1 MKTRAIGAILLAA
14 MMGAAATGLAA
25 EKAVRKVDLGKLEYE
40 ANCASCHGVAGK
52 GDGVLKPYLT
62 KSSTDLTVLA
72 KQNGG
77 VFPMNRVYEVID
89 GRTDVKAHGGR
100 DMPVWGRDYNLKA
113 AEYYMDVPYDP
124 DAYVRGKILSLIDYI
139 YRMQVK

>member
-62 KSSTDLTVLA
+62 KSATDLTVLA
-72 KQNGG
+72 RQNGG
-77 VFPMNRVYEVID
+77 VFPINRVYEVID

-100 DMPVWGRDYNLKA
+100 AMPVWGRDYSIKG
-113 AEYYMDVPYDP
+113 AEYDLEVQYQPES
-124 DAYVRGKILSLIDYI
+124 YVRGKILSLIDYI

>member
-40 ANCASCHGVAGK
+40 ANCASCHGAGGK

-62 KSSTDLTVLA
+62 KSATDLTVLA
-72 KQNGG
+72 RQNGG

-139 YRMQVK
+139 YRMQAK

>member
-40 ANCASCHGVAGK
+40 ANCASCHGAGGK

-62 KSSTDLTVLA
+62 KGATDLTVLA
-72 KQNGG
+72 RQNGG

-100 DMPVWGRDYNLKA
+100 DMPVWGRDYNVKA

-139 YRMQVK
+139 YRMQAK

>member
-1 MKTRAIGAILLAA
+1 MKNRAVGAILLAA

-40 ANCASCHGVAGK
+40 ANCASCHGAGGK
-52 GDGVLKPYLT
+52 GDGVLKPNLT
-62 KSSTDLTVLA
+62 KSATDLTVLA
-72 KQNGG
+72 RQNGG

-100 DMPVWGRDYNLKA
+100 DMPVWGRDYNVKA

-124 DAYVRGKILSLIDYI
+124 DAYVRGKILSLIDYL
-139 YRMQVK
+139 YRMQAK

>member
-14 MMGAAATGLAA
+14 MMGAAATGFAA

-40 ANCASCHGVAGK
+40 ANCASCHGAGGK

-62 KSSTDLTVLA
+62 KSATDLTVLA
-72 KQNGG
+72 RQNGG

-100 DMPVWGRDYNLKA
+100 DMPVWGRDYNVKA

-124 DAYVRGKILSLIDYI
+124 DAYVRGKILSLIDYL
-139 YRMQVK
+139 YRMQAK